1 MQEKMFGIKI
11 GEREFVVDDKLEEFR
26 EISKSSAA
34 ETNSIPIG
42 QFRYKDGSW
51 YILWDKEFAS
61 YYNPNKPQQCNPI
74 PLSVEWAEVKF
85 FDDKAPEKDYL
96 DMIILLSETLC
107 ILRNRNST
115 NRFRKSD
122 ANLKKI
128 ISQFNKS

>member
-1 MQEKMFGIKI
+1 MQEKMFRIKI
-11 GEREFVVDDKLEEFR
+11 GEREFIADEKLEEFR
-26 EISKSSAA
+26 ELSKNSAV
-34 ETNSIPIG
+34 ETNAIPIG
-42 QFRYKDGSW
+42 QFRYKDGGW

-61 YYNPNKPQQCNPI
+61 YYNPAKAHQCNPI

-85 FDDKAPEKDYL
+85 LDDQAPEKDYL

-115 NRFRKSD
+115 NKFRKSD

-128 ISQFNKS
+128 ISQFNRS